1 MRKLL
6 FLLLVTV
13 SSLSFAA
20 RILPSGK
27 LAELEAYQPPQIK
40 LSGKVYYTAPA
51 IQIRGL
57 NNTLLMPG
65 QIAQLPRDSAVW
77 FQVEPN
83 TGFVWRIWVV
93 SAAEAKELA
102 QREKDEAAMLRSS
115 Q

>member
-13 SSLSFAA
+13 SSLSFAG

-27 LAELEAYQPPQIK
+27 LLELEAYQPPQLK
-40 LSGKVYYTAPA
+40 LSGKVYIMAPG
-51 IQIRGL
+51 IQFRGL

-65 QIAQLPRDSAVW
+65 HIAQLPRDSKAWVQ
-77 FQVEPN
+77 FEPS
-83 TGFVWRIWVV
+83 TGFVWRVWVV
-93 SAAEAKELA
+93 GDDEAKLLA
-102 QREKDEAAMLRSS
+102 QREKDEKALRAA